1 MVLADS
7 LAFIRDN
14 IATWWDFMWQT
25 DIPGTYF
32 SFGALYAFLIILS
45 LGLFVMRLAIN
56 RKDKDGK

>member
-1 MVLADS
+1 
-7 LAFIRDN
+7 
-14 IATWWDFMWQT
+14 MWQT